1 MQRFEGTSGKR
12 SHDMLTRYNYRKKI
26 DTKMEIVEAR
36 FATFKAEAKHYTSTD
51 RLGHA
56 KHVEKIEKDVE
67 ASKAKLREL
76 DEAHDDAW
84 EGLADGVENTWKA
97 LQATL
102 DDVIENFKTQPHRAS
117 QQKSDEG
124 V

>member
-1 MQRFEGTSGKR
+1 MQK
-12 SHDMLTRYNYRKKI
+12 RYNYRKKI

-36 FATFKAEAKHYTSTD
+36 FATFKAEAKHYTSGD
-51 RLGHA
+51 SLAHA

-102 DDVIENFKTQPHRAS
+102 DDVIENFQTQPHRAG